1 MMPFFPL
8 KAAPVAHGGSQARE
22 SELQLPTYTT
32 ATATPDQSHICDLH
46 RSSQQCQI
54 LNPMIETRDQTR
66 NLTVPTRMHF
76 HCAIKG
82 TPMMPLYYL
91 FFFLVA
97 PSACG
102 TSWDRDGT
110 RIAVATCATAVAMPD
125 P

>member
-8 KAAPVAHGGSQARE
+8 MAAPVAHGGSQARE

-91 FFFLVA
+91 FFFWSRLRYVEL
-97 PSACG
+97 PG
-102 TSWDRDGT
+102 TGMEPVLQWRP
-110 RIAVATCATAVAMPD
+110 VPQL
-125 P
+125 